1 MHTVVERI
9 VREVYRA
16 FADIQTTSR
25 DPSSVTFHMPQR
37 LDVYLQVGT
46 EAEDGEDRGDGGQ
59 LFARVS
65 YPLAMGIDSRDY
77 RFEFIRPVG
86 NSVRDLKSWEDQV
99 LVSVL
104 AGIEGA
110 MSIAPALKPSKQRRV
125 Q

>member
-1 MHTVVERI
+1 MHIVAERV
-9 VREVYRA
+9 VREVQRA
-16 FADIQTTSR
+16 FSNVEATAR
-25 DPSSVTFHMPQR
+25 DDASVVFHMPQR

-46 EAEDGEDRGDGGQ
+46 ESDEGGDGQ

-77 RFEFIRPVG
+77 RFEFIRPSDS
-86 NSVRDLKSWEDQV
+86 SVRSLRAWEDQV

-110 MSIAPALKPSKQRRV
+110 MSIAPPVKPAPKRART
-125 Q
+125 

>member
-1 MHTVVERI
+1 MHPVLER
-9 VREVYRA
+9 VAREVTLA
-16 FADIQTTSR
+16 FAGVETTSR
-25 DPSSVTFHMPQR
+25 DASSVVFHMPQR

-46 EAEDGEDRGDGGQ
+46 ESDDDNEGGTDGQ

-77 RFEFIRPVG
+77 RFEFVRPGG
-86 NSVRDLKSWEDQV
+86 NSVRALKAWEDQV

-110 MSIAPALKPSKQRRV
+110 MSIAPAIKPSRQRAPR
-125 Q
+125 